1 MKKRMLTDNYISKSG
16 VQDKSRANTVKKIF
30 SNGAVGFIL
39 VEIALAIAI
48 VGFTLASITKMLVV
62 ASKSSE
68 QQENVAVALNL
79 AQARMEEIKNLAYKG
94 DTIEKGEGSN
104 YADSWLPDLVDVS
117 INSYNPLI
125 PEYLTESDYY
135 QGTGGT
141 AGSLSYMT
149 PPRRIDRITQVQWVD
164 DPEGGSSEDY
174 KKVTV
179 TVFWYEETQLQS
191 VFLTTYIR

>member
-1 MKKRMLTDNYISKSG
+1 MLTDNYISKSG

-79 AQARMEEIKNLAYKG
+79 AQARMEEIKNLDYKG

-125 PEYLTESDYY
+125 PEYLTESDYRTRELR
-135 QGTGGT
+135 GFCR
-141 AGSLSYMT
+141 L
-149 PPRRIDRITQVQWVD
+149 
-164 DPEGGSSEDY
+164 SSELGVSLRRTSPRSCAPNPGRGD
-174 KKVTV
+174 
-179 TVFWYEETQLQS
+179 
-191 VFLTTYIR
+191 RRR